1 LVGRG
6 TKEKQ
11 SANRGILDIN
21 FKKGKKMFEKL
32 ISTLM
37 ASRDQAHV
45 FHWQTTGDGSFA
57 AHMALGAY
65 YEAIP
70 GMVDALVE
78 AYQGK
83 HGILKGF
90 VPAEKFDDYDS
101 TTVLK
106 YFKALASYID
116 RAYKKI
122 PADDTNI
129 INQLDA
135 FKDLIY
141 TTIYKLENLR

>member
-1 LVGRG
+1 
-6 TKEKQ
+6 
-11 SANRGILDIN
+11 
-21 FKKGKKMFEKL
+21 MFEKL

-45 FHWQTTGDGSFA
+45 FHWQTTGAGSFA

-70 GMVDALVE
+70 DMIDALVE

-90 VPAEKFDDYDS
+90 MPAEKFDEYS
-101 TTVLK
+101 QATALK
-106 YFKALASYID
+106 YFKALATYVDRSYT
-116 RAYKKI
+116 KI
-122 PADDTNI
+122 PKEDTNI

-141 TTIYKLENLR
+141 TTIYKLENLQ

>member
-1 LVGRG
+1 MQQ
-6 TKEKQ
+6 TK
-11 SANRGILDIN
+11 NNIYI
-21 FKKGKKMFEKL
+21 KKEYNMFEKL

-37 ASRDQAHV
+37 ASRDQAHI
-45 FHWQTTGDGSFA
+45 FHWQTTGPGSFA

-70 GMVDALVE
+70 DMTDALVE

-83 HGILKGF
+83 YGIITGYE
-90 VPAEKFDDYDS
+90 PAERFDEYAQES
-101 TTVLK
+101 VVK
-106 YFKALASYID
+106 YFKALAMFVE
-116 RAYKKI
+116 RAYAKMPKE
-122 PADDTNI
+122 DTNI

-141 TTIYKLENLR
+141 TTIYKLENLS

>member
-1 LVGRG
+1 
-6 TKEKQ
+6 
-11 SANRGILDIN
+11 
-21 FKKGKKMFEKL
+21 MFEKL

-45 FHWQTTGDGSFA
+45 FHWQTTGAGSFA

-70 GMVDALVE
+70 DMIDALVE
-78 AYQGK
+78 SYQGK

-90 VPAEKFDDYDS
+90 VPAEKFDEYS
-101 TTVLK
+101 QATALK
-106 YFKALASYID
+106 YFKALATYVD
-116 RAYKKI
+116 RTYVKI
-122 PADDTNI
+122 PKEDTNI

-141 TTIYKLENLR
+141 TTIYKLENLQ